1 MNLEN
6 IFSTEERIIIIKSII
21 YLEKEFGVNE
31 IATKSKLSKGLVS
44 KYFDI
49 LLKENILRKANK
61 KFLVGNNNNIRSLKI
76 LFNIQKIDTS
86 IFKRYGFV
94 KSVGLYGSCAKGT
107 NTEES
112 DIDLWIK
119 IENSTRENTMQLTSS
134 LLKVAENM
142 KVLVLDNKKLELLKE
157 ENPLFYHSLY
167 FGSIILYG
175 KENEI

>member
-31 IATKSKLSKGLVS
+31 IANKSKLSKGLVS
-44 KYFDI
+44 KYFGI

-61 KFLVGNNNNIRSLKI
+61 KFLVGDNNNIRSLKI
-76 LFNIQKIDTS
+76 LFNIQKIDTG

>member
-76 LFNIQKIDTS
+76 LLTFRKLIRASLKDMVLLNQLVCMGAVQKVQIQRNQI
-86 IFKRYGFV
+86 
-94 KSVGLYGSCAKGT
+94 
-107 NTEES
+107 
-112 DIDLWIK
+112 
-119 IENSTRENTMQLTSS
+119 
-134 LLKVAENM
+134 
-142 KVLVLDNKKLELLKE
+142 
-157 ENPLFYHSLY
+157 
-167 FGSIILYG
+167 
-175 KENEI
+175 